1 MNIESSSVYFFAAG
15 TGISFG
21 SMAGFLNPRQAK
33 NSNAMSKETEP
44 MSQELRDKIRDVKTD
59 NEGRPERQGDVTCRE
74 VAEDVDRLNPDVN
87 TLDRG

>member
-1 MNIESSSVYFFAAG
+1 
-15 TGISFG
+15 
-21 SMAGFLNPRQAK
+21 
-33 NSNAMSKETEP
+33 MSKETEP

-59 NEGRPERQGDVTCRE
+59 NEGRPERHGDVTCQE